1 MQPQKNSGNR
11 GAKRETGASKKNR
24 KFIQDFLDDLRTEDK
39 VEHVHIGRV
48 LRRLGNGRMEVFYV
62 EMMKNKSGSM
72 ESRGKQTQAKIP
84 GKFSGRGKH
93 SVWIDAG
100 TFVAIVNTGVKGP
113 SEFEI
118 AAVFSPDQ
126 MRDVAREFQ
135 IDDRILATDNTD
147 GDQLVANKGGMSKEV
162 GFEFE
167 GTAEEDIDIDDI

>member
-1 MQPQKNSGNR
+1 MPPQKNAGNR

-48 LRRLGNGRMEVFYV
+48 LRRLGDGRMEVFYV
-62 EMMKNKSGSM
+62 EMMKNKNGSL

-84 GKFSGRGKH
+84 GRFSGRGKH
-93 SVWIDAG
+93 SVWIDVG
-100 TFVAIVNTGVKGP
+100 TFVAIVNTGVNGP
-113 SEFEI
+113 AAFEI

-147 GDQLVANKGGMSKEV
+147 GAQLVANKCGISNDT

-167 GTAEEDIDIDDI
+167 GTADEDVDIDDI